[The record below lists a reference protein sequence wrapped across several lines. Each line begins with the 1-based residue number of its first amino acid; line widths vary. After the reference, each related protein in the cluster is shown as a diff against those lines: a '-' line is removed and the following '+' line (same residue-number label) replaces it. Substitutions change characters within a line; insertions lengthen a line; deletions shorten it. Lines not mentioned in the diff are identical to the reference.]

1 MAVLEQ
7 KDSKER
13 RYWRR
18 WYVSLALWLIVLII
32 FFFWFT
38 QFYK

>member
-7 KDSKER
+7 KDKKER

-18 WYVSLALWLIVLII
+18 WYGALALWLIVLII
-32 FFFWFT
+32 FFSWFT

>member
-1 MAVLEQ
+1 MAALEQ
-7 KDSKER
+7 KDNKEK

-18 WYVSLALWLIVLII
+18 WYVSLGLWLIVLII

-38 QFYK
+38 QYYK